1 VHAQVAIV
9 ASSRFAHFLLHHGLL
24 MTNEAGFSDVLDPA
38 LVAALEGKGFTTLT
52 EVQRAVLAPSL
63 AGRDLRISSQTG
75 SGKTVAVGLVLYG
88 TIALPRDPAQKGPR
102 ALVIAPTRELARQF
116 ENELSWL
123 YAKVGTKVASITGG
137 ASYRDE
143 HRALA
148 SRPDVVVGTPG
159 RLIDHLE
166 RGTLDL
172 TSADSVVLD
181 EADRMLDLGF
191 REDLETIL
199 SRAPE
204 ERRTH
209 LVSATFADDVVRLAD
224 RVQKRALHVQGT
236 RLGQANADIEHIVHL
251 VDPRE
256 RFDAIVN
263 LLLAHHDA
271 STLVFAKTRA
281 DVASIAEDLSEAGFA
296 VAPLSG
302 EMEQRER
309 TRALNAFKRGTVRVL
324 VATDVAARG
333 IDVKDVTL
341 VLHVEPPTDADS
353 YTHRSGRTGRAGRKG
368 TSALLVAP
376 RELPG
381 VRRVLGRA
389 SIRFRM
395 EPIPDAASIRRAIDE
410 RLIANLSAKTEI
422 EPDERTLMLARRLME
437 SGEAE
442 RTIARLLAKS
452 PDVQGPAPRAI
463 RPIQIETR
471 AERPRAA
478 AAGPERHF
486 EHAPDHGRRAPRT
499 LPPERPRQDARD
511 FDRNWTLFHVT
522 WGALHGAD
530 PRRVVAM
537 LCRRGAIESS
547 DIGGIRVGP
556 HSSEVQIAEDVA
568 QTFAEAAGR
577 PDPRDP
583 RVSIR
588 PGEAFAAPRNRRKNA
603 PRPVFEKAEK
613 PRVKGKTRSARV
625 MGGSEPPRRASR

>member
-1 VHAQVAIV
+1 
-9 ASSRFAHFLLHHGLL
+9 

-38 LVAALEGKGFTTLT
+38 LVAALEEKGFTSLT
-52 EVQRAVLAPSL
+52 EVQQAVLDPSL

-75 SGKTVAVGLVLYG
+75 SGKTVAVGLVLHPSVSS
-88 TIALPRDPAQKGPR
+88 PRDPAQKGPR

-116 ENELSWL
+116 ESELSWL
-123 YAKVGTKVASITGG
+123 YSKIGARVASVTGG

-166 RGTLDL
+166 RGTLDIA
-172 TSADSVVLD
+172 SVEAVVLD

-199 SRAPE
+199 SRAPA

-209 LVSATFADDVVRLAD
+209 LVSATFADDVLRLAD

-263 LLLAHHDA
+263 LLLVHHDA
-271 STLVFAKTRA
+271 STLIFAKTRA
-281 DVASIAEDLSEAGFA
+281 DVASITEDLSEAGFA

-333 IDVKDVTL
+333 IDVKDVAL

-410 RLIANLSAKTEI
+410 RLIANLTAKTET

-463 RPIQIETR
+463 RPIQVETR
-471 AERPRAA
+471 DERPRKTPNAA
-478 AAGPERHF
+478 RPARHTVD
-486 EHAPDHGRRAPRT
+486 ARAPRT
-499 LPPERPRQDARD
+499 VPPPARPRQDAPRD

-537 LCRRGAIESS
+537 LCRRGAIDSS

-583 RVSIR
+583 RVAIR
-588 PGEAFAAPRNRRKNA
+588 PEGGFAAPRNPRKSA
-603 PRPVFEKAEK
+603 PRPAFEKAEK
-613 PRVKGKTRSARV
+613 PRAKNKPRM
-625 MGGSEPPRRASR
+625 MGGAEPPRRASR

>member
-1 VHAQVAIV
+1 
-9 ASSRFAHFLLHHGLL
+9 

-38 LVAALEGKGFTTLT
+38 LVAALEEKGFTSLT
-52 EVQRAVLAPSL
+52 EVQRAVLEPSL

-102 ALVIAPTRELARQF
+102 VLVIAPTRELVRQF
-116 ENELSWL
+116 ESELSWL
-123 YAKVGTKVASITGG
+123 YAKVGTKVAAITGG

-172 TSADSVVLD
+172 ASADAIVLD

-191 REDLETIL
+191 REELETIL

-209 LVSATFADDVVRLAD
+209 LVSATFADDVLRLAA
-224 RVQKRALHVQGT
+224 RVQKHALHVQGT

-251 VDPRE
+251 VDPRD

-281 DVASIAEDLSEAGFA
+281 DVASITEDLSEAGFA

-309 TRALNAFKRGTVRVL
+309 TRALNAFKRGAVRVL

-410 RLIANLSAKTEI
+410 RLIANLTAQSEV
-422 EPDERTLMLARRLME
+422 EPDEHALMLARRLME

-452 PDVQGPAPRAI
+452 PDVQGPAPRVV
-463 RPIQIETR
+463 RPIQIEAR
-471 AERPRAA
+471 NERPRATPNA
-478 AAGPERHF
+478 TRPARHH
-486 EHAPDHGRRAPRT
+486 EQTRAPRT
-499 LPPERPRQDARD
+499 LPPAGPRQDARD
-511 FDRNWTLFHVT
+511 FERNWTLFHVT

-588 PGEAFAAPRNRRKNA
+588 PGNAFATPRNVRKNT
-603 PRPVFEKAEK
+603 PRPAFDKAEK
-613 PRVKGKTRSARV
+613 PRAKGKTRSPRV
-625 MGGSEPPRRASR
+625 MGGTEPPRRASR